1 MVNRVVVLL
10 LAFAAV
16 RGLFAADLT
25 VKVND
30 KGYLDAQGFSVFLY
44 DSTYHPVFVD
54 QKNTAMEMILEGQRI
69 ATNGD
74 VRLTPTPEQWDL
86 VATLNGRHADK
97 ASNTLSADLAFPT
110 FGLSY
115 TMDVAAEPGGVRVS
129 INLSKPLPEGLAG
142 RAGFN
147 LEFLPSIYMG
157 KAYLVDGTKA
167 GIFPRTPD
175 DAMVKVLPL
184 PDEPKK
190 AYYLEDWDKAKGY
203 TQPLPFATGKS
214 MTLGVDDAR
223 ARVNVVSDTADLMLF
238 DGRDRAQNGWFVL
251 RSLIPAGKT
260 TGAIVWHIRPDVQPN
275 WTRPPMI
282 AHSQVGY
289 APGFAKEAV
298 LELDPKYTGPK
309 TATVLR
315 LTEDGS
321 YKQAFAGPIT
331 PSVPWLRYVY
341 SKFDFSPVKEPGL
354 YVIEYDGQRT
364 APFPIAEN
372 AYANIWQDSL
382 DHHLAEQM
390 DHVSVREAYRV
401 WHGAS
406 HLDDGR
412 LAPVVGEQFDGWNQG
427 TATDGKW
434 KGGDHIPGMNV
445 GGWYDAGD
453 FDLEEPAQLSVIQS
467 LALAYR
473 AFNLKYDELTVDEPT
488 RNVEMHR
495 PDGVPDTV
503 EQVKHGAVLILA
515 QFHELGHSIRGTH
528 EPDLRQYTHLGDGA
542 SKTDGRIYDPKLG
555 PNEVKGDYSGRPDDR
570 WIFSTTNPT
579 LQWNAVAAL
588 AAAADVLRGWDDAL
602 ADDCLRTAMKAWKD
616 EKAHPTPSGGGRGP
630 AGAAGVLA
638 ASQGVLGAAGA
649 HPTNVPSGGAAH
661 PGGAAAQ
668 PSTGSPM
675 SGAPVLSNSDEA
687 FGQES
692 SAGARDWAA
701 ALELTIATHGA
712 EPYRSRLRELF
723 PEVITPQQM
732 GLRGWTAVRALPY
745 LDAGAKAQMRAA
757 VVTYVAGLDTQ
768 LAATPFGVPPSLGTW
783 GGSGAVVDM
792 AIRMYF
798 LHEAFPDVVSSAYT
812 LRAVNYILGTH
823 PVSSTSY
830 VAGVGTVSKTK
841 TYSNNRGDNS
851 YIPGAVIPGYIVIK
865 PDFPECIDDF
875 GFLWF
880 EDEAARRR
888 HHSPRHLQHRRR
900 RQLPERHNPPLQSDR
915 LHPGPTGHRSMDQS
929 AHRPSQ
935 RVQAHP
941 CSPQRHPPQAQ
952 QVNRKP
958 IATKDTFHASLALSL
973 PSRSSPRRV
982 LCLPVTPRPRR

>member
-1 MVNRVVVLL
+1 MLTKMRVFFL
-10 LAFAAV
+10 LALTA
-16 RGLFAADLT
+16 GPSLFASDFSM
-25 VKVND
+25 KVND
-30 KGYLDAQGFSVFLY
+30 KNYLDTQGFSVFLY

-54 QKNTAMEMILEGQRI
+54 QKNTAMEMILHGQRI

-74 VRLTPTPEQWDL
+74 VRLMPTPEQWDL
-86 VATLNGRHADK
+86 VATLKGRHADK
-97 ASNTLSADLAFPT
+97 ANNRLTADLAFPT
-110 FGLSY
+110 FDLGY
-115 TMDVAAEPGGVRVS
+115 TLEVAAEPGGVRVS
-129 INLSKPLPEGLAG
+129 INLDKPLPEKLAG

-167 GIFPRTPD
+167 GIFPRTPN

-184 PDEPKK
+184 ADEPKK

-203 TQPLPFATGKS
+203 TQPLPFAEGKS
-214 MTLGVDDAR
+214 ITLGIDDAL
-223 ARVNVVSDTADLMLF
+223 ARVNVISDTGDLMLF

-260 TGAIVWHIRPDVQPN
+260 TGAIVWHIRPDVIPK

-298 LELDPKYTGPK
+298 IELDPKYSGPN
-309 TATVLR
+309 TAKVLR

-321 YKQAFAGPIT
+321 YKPVFEGPIT
-331 PSVPWLRYVY
+331 SATPWLRYVY
-341 SKFDFSPVKEPGL
+341 SKFDFTPVKDPGL
-354 YVIEYDGQRT
+354 YVIEYADQRT
-364 APFPIAEN
+364 APFPISKD

-382 DHHLAEQM
+382 DHHIAEQM
-390 DHVSVREAYRV
+390 DHVAVREAYRV

-412 LAPVVGEQFDGWNQG
+412 LAPVVGEQFDGWNQA

-473 AFNLKYDELTVDEPT
+473 EFDLKYDELSVDEVA
-488 RNVEMHR
+488 REVEMHR

-503 EQVKHGAVLILA
+503 EQVKHGALLILA
-515 QFHELGHSIRGTH
+515 QFHNIGHSIRGTH

-555 PNEVKGDYSGRPDDR
+555 LNEVKGDYSGKPDDR
-570 WIFSTTNPT
+570 WIFSTTNPFF
-579 LQWNAVAAL
+579 QWNAIAAL
-588 AAAADVLRGWDDAL
+588 AAAADTLKGYDDAL
-602 ADDCLRTAMKAWKD
+602 AKDCLDTAIQAWKD
-616 EKAHPTPSGGGRGP
+616 EKAHPTRAAGRGF
-630 AGAAGVLA
+630 GAEAPDGALEGGVLA
-638 ASQGVLGAAGA
+638 ASQGGANRQGHPGQDRPGAAPTSGAAGTA
-649 HPTNVPSGGAAH
+649 S
-661 PGGAAAQ
+661 
-668 PSTGSPM
+668 
-675 SGAPVLSNSDEA
+675 APLA
-687 FGQES
+687 PPAPPAGFGRF
-692 SAGARDWAA
+692 GVGLDWAA

-712 EPYRSRLRELF
+712 EPYKSRLKELF
-723 PEVITPQQM
+723 PQVITPEQM
-732 GLRGWTAVRALPY
+732 GFRGWTAVRALPY
-745 LDAGAKAQMRAA
+745 LDAGAKDQMREA
-757 VVTYVAGLDTQ
+757 VKAYMAGENKQLD
-768 LAATPFGVPPSLGTW
+768 ATPFGVPPSVGTW

-798 LHEAFPDVVSSAYT
+798 LHRAFPDLVGPEYT

-841 TYSNNRGDNS
+841 TYSNNRADNA

-880 EDEAARRR
+880 EDEAVVA
-888 HHSPRHLQHRRR
+888 
-900 RQLPERHNPPLQSDR
+900 
-915 LHPGPTGHRSMDQS
+915 GS
-929 AHRPSQ
+929 ASWVVAGNAADAIAKELKQ
-935 RVQAHP
+935 G
-941 CSPQRHPPQAQ
+941 Q
-952 QVNRKP
+952 Q
-958 IATKDTFHASLALSL
+958 
-973 PSRSSPRRV
+973 
-982 LCLPVTPRPRR
+982 